1 MKIYRKLR
9 NLLVPA
15 VLMVITSCSAPK
27 SQKEHPNIILIYA
40 DDLGIG
46 LLGSEGQ
53 QIIKT
58 PNIDK
63 LASNGIRFENAYSC
77 MLCAPA
83 RASLL
88 TGRHDCHANGH
99 EITNAGIYKKI
110 STGEYT
116 HEQVEAMINETLS
129 PIPDNID
136 FMADIARKA
145 GYKTAQYGKLEWG
158 FAASDHQMKAHGW
171 DQYFGYLDHVRA
183 HGFYPPF
190 LFGNGKLI
198 EIEGNTL
205 ADCGKSGEPE
215 TPEVYRERWNMEGK
229 TRYSQ
234 ELFMDSVLHFISAN
248 QNQPFFLYF
257 PTQLPHGPVSI
268 PMVHP
273 DFENEERL
281 TPIEKEYASMVKM
294 LDDNVGQIIDE
305 LKRLDLLENTVVI
318 FTSDNGHEIYYA
330 QKGRVQKPYTNMQTG
345 KRFDD
350 LDSKYY
356 SDLAGDVFDGNGG
369 RAGMK
374 RSNLQ
379 GGIAVP
385 LIIQWPD
392 KIKPG
397 RTSELLTA
405 NYDLLP
411 TIADLTG
418 YTGDLTTDGLSF
430 YNELMEQKNGEHA
443 HLVYSSFTGPTLITN
458 DGWKIRTYLSKAIFE
473 LYYLPDDF
481 KEEHNLAAA
490 YPEKLEALKKELL
503 KACDGDLDNGL
514 YSPGKSQINIKVSD
528 QK

>member
-1 MKIYRKLR
+1 MTFYRNLR
-9 NLLVPA
+9 NILVLA
-15 VLMVITSCSAPK
+15 VLIVVSAC
-27 SQKEHPNIILIYA
+27 SQKFTQSEQPNIILIYA

-58 PNIDK
+58 PHIDK
-63 LASNGIRFENAYSC
+63 LAVNGIRFENAYSC

-88 TGRHDCHANGH
+88 TGRHDCHAQGH
-99 EITNAGIYKKI
+99 EITDAGIYKKI

-116 HEQVEAMINETLS
+116 HEQVEAMINNTLS
-129 PIPDNID
+129 PVPDNID
-136 FMADIARKA
+136 FVSDIARKA
-145 GYKTAQYGKLEWG
+145 GYRTAEYGKLEWG
-158 FAASDHQMKAHGW
+158 FAASDKQMKAHGW

-190 LFGNGKLI
+190 LFSNGKLV
-198 EIEGNTL
+198 EIEGNTRT
-205 ADCGKSGEPE
+205 DCGKSGEPE
-215 TPEVYRERWNMEGK
+215 TPEVFEDRWNIEGK
-229 TRYSQ
+229 AHYSQ
-234 ELFMDSVLHFISAN
+234 ELFMDSVLNFISAN
-248 QNQPFFLYF
+248 QERPFFLYF
-257 PTQLPHGPVSI
+257 PTQLPHGPVAI
-268 PMVHP
+268 PAVHP
-273 DFENEERL
+273 DFVNDERL
-281 TPIEKEYASMVKM
+281 TQIEKEYASMVKM

-305 LKRLDLLENTVVI
+305 LQRLHLLENTVVI

-345 KRFDD
+345 KRFND

-356 SDLAGDVFDGNGG
+356 SDVAGDVFDGNGG

-379 GGIAVP
+379 GGISVP
-385 LIIQWPD
+385 LIIQWPE

-397 RTSELLTA
+397 RTSDLLTA

-411 TIADLTG
+411 TIADMTG
-418 YTGDLTTDGLSF
+418 YKGDLSTDGLSF
-430 YNELMEQKNGEHA
+430 YKELMEQQNAEHDY
-443 HLVYSSFTGPTLITN
+443 LVYSSFIGPTLITN

-481 KEEHNLAAA
+481 REEHNLAAE
-490 YPEKLEALKKELL
+490 YPEKLEELKKELIA
-503 KACDGDLDNGL
+503 ACDGDLSNGL
-514 YSPGKSQINIKVSD
+514 FSPGKSQIRIKTVH
-528 QK
+528 